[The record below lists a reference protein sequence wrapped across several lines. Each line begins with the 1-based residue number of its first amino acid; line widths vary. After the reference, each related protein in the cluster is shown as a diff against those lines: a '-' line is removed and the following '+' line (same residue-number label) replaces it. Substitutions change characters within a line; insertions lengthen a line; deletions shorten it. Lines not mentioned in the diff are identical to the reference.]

1 METLIDSA
9 VRVPELTKTVLADTV
24 KEATDPRSVP
34 TPGCADGCDSE
45 RPQTQ
50 SWAPNAISPLRSLR

>member
-9 VRVPELTKTVLADTV
+9 VRVPELTKTMLADTV
-24 KEATDPRSVP
+24 KEATDPHALSLLQAAQMA
-34 TPGCADGCDSE
+34 TTT